1 MIQIENDLAL
11 FTKKVAPILE
21 REPSLHSMI
30 LSLLKRYEELKK
42 PTQLMVSS
50 SNIVGLQTEK
60 ERALIISS
68 VSEAEAKKFA
78 EELFQQKIELPGVNG
93 PLPAADAFARTW
105 TRLSGQ
111 TMKLALNLRLFE
123 LRNIIPPKMPSGFFR
138 LALESD
144 LDLLLKW
151 IKEFHHE
158 AIPHDP
164 LSSDEVLL
172 KSLKQNIEA
181 QNYFLWEDSGECV
194 CWVASS
200 RETEREAW
208 IAPVY
213 TPTHFRGK
221 GYASALVAEVSQ
233 RILNRG
239 KIALLFTDL
248 ANPTS
253 NSIYQKVGYR
263 PLSDFRHWIFEAKA

>member
-11 FTKKVAPILE
+11 FNKKVASFLE

-30 LSLLKRYEELKK
+30 LSLLKRYEELNK
-42 PTQLMVSS
+42 PTSLIVSS
-50 SNIVGLQTEK
+50 PTLVGLQTEK
-60 ERALIISS
+60 ERALLISS
-68 VSEAEAKKFA
+68 ASETDAENFAK
-78 EELFQQKIELPGVNG
+78 ELFQQNISLPGVNG
-93 PLPAADAFARTW
+93 PLPAVDAFAKTW
-105 TRLSGQ
+105 ERLSGQ
-111 TMKLALNLRLFE
+111 SLKLALNLRLFE
-123 LRNIIPPKMPSGFFR
+123 LRKVILPKMPSGFFR
-138 LALESD
+138 LAKESD

-172 KSLKQNIEA
+172 KSLKQNIEGK
-181 QNYFLWEDSGECV
+181 NYFLWEASGEIV

-213 TPTHFRGK
+213 TPQNLRGK

-263 PLSDFRHWIFEAKA
+263 PLTDFRHWIFEAKA